1 MTGGASGGPTR
12 DDPRRRPRAKQPV
25 SQHRYFVRRFVVLA
39 AVGLMI
45 FGVVKVVATI
55 TEEDPVAGGDTAA
68 TAAPAASPAAV
79 ATTVAAVVTP
89 PPTEAPQGP
98 PTADDPANVLIIG
111 DSDAGTF
118 GPYLEQLLSS
128 DDPAG
133 AIVETTLDY
142 KVSSGLARPDF
153 FDWPRELERQIA
165 EVDPDIVIATF
176 GGNDSQGLSEP
187 CADGAGTCSPEWVV
201 TDPVGDEA
209 DWTAE
214 YVARVNQIV
223 DLALGEDRYVIWVG
237 IPNDDN
243 PDVTARLRIQD
254 QAVRQA
260 LEGRER
266 VTFVDTWDLFDG
278 LSGGYAAIVP
288 DPRDGKAKPIRAS
301 DGFHLNQT
309 GAEIL
314 ALSIYDEL
322 TEVLTEM
329 GATLET

>member
-12 DDPRRRPRAKQPV
+12 DPSRRPRPKQPV
-25 SQHRYFVRRFVVLA
+25 SQHRYFVRRFIVLA
-39 AVGLMI
+39 AVGSMI
-45 FGVVKVVATI
+45 FGVVKVVGTI
-55 TEEDPVAGGDTAA
+55 TEEDPVAGGDTA
-68 TAAPAASPAAV
+68 
-79 ATTVAAVVTP
+79 TTVAAVATPAPSPSPTP
-89 PPTEAPQGP
+89 PPTEAPKGP
-98 PTADDPANVLIIG
+98 PTSDDPARVLIIG

-118 GPYLEQLLSS
+118 GPYLEQLLND

-153 FDWPRELERQIA
+153 YDWPRELERQIA

-176 GGNDSQGLSEP
+176 GGNDSQGLSQP
-187 CADGAGTCSPEWVV
+187 CPGGAGTCSPDWVV
-201 TDPVGDEA
+201 SDPVA
-209 DWTAE
+209 DQAEWTAE
-214 YVARVNQIV
+214 YVDRVDEIV
-223 DLALGEDRYVIWVG
+223 DMALGEDRYVIWVG

-243 PDVTARLRIQD
+243 PEVTARLRIQD

-288 DPRDGKAKPIRAS
+288 DPRDGKAKPIRAA

-322 TEVLTEM
+322 ADVLTEM
-329 GATLET
+329 GADVT